1 MFVKIKIVE
10 CHSVFLCVVQGRK
23 KCWGNRIVMGLQA
36 GKQTL
41 LNLYAGIYHSDG
53 FKTPRYKGAILIM

>member
-1 MFVKIKIVE
+1 
-10 CHSVFLCVVQGRK
+10 
-23 KCWGNRIVMGLQA
+23 MGLQA